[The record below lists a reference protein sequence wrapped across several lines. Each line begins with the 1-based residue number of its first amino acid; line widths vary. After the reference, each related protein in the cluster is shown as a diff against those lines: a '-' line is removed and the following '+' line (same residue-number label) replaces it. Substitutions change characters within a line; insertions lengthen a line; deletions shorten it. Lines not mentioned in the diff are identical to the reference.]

1 MGRFVVKTDGTFGKV
16 GPEQDWITMTFNTTK
31 SRDHFIDVM
40 FKDREFD
47 EYESP
52 GVFVL
57 PSGPFDLMTVGL
69 ETIRLRV
76 RP

>member
-1 MGRFVVKTDGTFGKV
+1 MRTTYHKQDDT
-16 GPEQDWITMTFNTTK
+16 PEQEWITITFNTTH
-31 SRDHFIDVM
+31 SRDLFIEAM

-57 PSGPFDLMTVGL
+57 PSGPFDLMTVGM
-69 ETIRLRV
+69 ETIRLRL
-76 RP
+76 RG

>member
-1 MGRFVVKTDGTFGKV
+1 
-16 GPEQDWITMTFNTTK
+16 MTFSNTT
-31 SRDHFIDVM
+31 SRDRFIDVM

-76 RP
+76 RS